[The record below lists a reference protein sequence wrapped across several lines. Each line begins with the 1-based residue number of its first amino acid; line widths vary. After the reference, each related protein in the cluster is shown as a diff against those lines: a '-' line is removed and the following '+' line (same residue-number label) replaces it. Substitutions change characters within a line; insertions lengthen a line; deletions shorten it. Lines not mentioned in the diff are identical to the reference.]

1 MTAWEVM
8 EHLENPHHTIR
19 EIERILKPKGL
30 FILSMPN
37 VLHLFSRLIFLKNG
51 ELPRWSRENNHIAV
65 YTPALFQKAFRNF
78 DVVEHGYYKGEFPYR
93 ILNRLKLPENK
104 WFGHT
109 TWWVLKKKISGKMS

>member
-1 MTAWEVM
+1 
-8 EHLENPHHTIR
+8 
-19 EIERILKPKGL
+19 
-30 FILSMPN
+30 MPN